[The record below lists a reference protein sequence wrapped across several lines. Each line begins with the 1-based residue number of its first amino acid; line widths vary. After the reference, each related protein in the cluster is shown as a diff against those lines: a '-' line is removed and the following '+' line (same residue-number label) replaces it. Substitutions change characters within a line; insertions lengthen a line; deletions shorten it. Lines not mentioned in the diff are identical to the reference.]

1 MRVCVIV
8 DKWLH
13 QRLKRGGSE
22 RDLVQ
27 VKKEREWLHQWVHQR
42 LHQWLHQRLKR
53 GGLVTFLYIY
63 IVCVCVC
70 VCRLIYV
77 DDALQKLRILT

>member
-27 VKKEREWLHQWVHQR
+27 VKKEREW